1 MFKEDCSF
9 ETHFKEELQMK
20 KFTIIALVVAIT
32 AVFAVS
38 AMANEWN
45 LYGSARMATFYT
57 QRDYGNLFNTPL
69 DQSGNDEFG
78 KDNYKQTQWALQG
91 NSRVGATV
99 KGDMLEGRFEFGVND
114 VPTGGGTVTARRIYG
129 VWKFADG
136 WGLKVGKDYTPV
148 TFFLSGQV
156 FDADAGLLQV
166 GNAYGARRGQVAVEG
181 NLGPGMFKFAAITQ
195 TSANITFTDTD
206 ALGNEQTVTTQTES
220 YWPKLETS
228 YMMKFGDNMSAH
240 AFGGFQSTKY
250 YANNDV
256 TGADTSKTI
265 SSYMVGLGG
274 EFNFGPMFIKP
285 QASYYYNGAAG
296 GWLGL
301 AGANAASYS
310 GLPANL
316 ISDIAAFGLPV
327 IVNGDSDNVKSTMA
341 MLALGFSPTEALTL
355 EGGIGWLYQKAD
367 GQQSID
373 KNTYLEYY
381 LQAVWKM
388 APSVYLI
395 PEVGYR
401 DFGDAKFSDPNVDDV
416 DLGSLFYF
424 GAKWQIDF

>member
-1 MFKEDCSF
+1 
-9 ETHFKEELQMK
+9 MK
-20 KFTIIALVVAIT
+20 KFTIIALVFAIT

-57 QRDYGNLFNTPL
+57 QRDYGKIFTDDDNPG
-69 DQSGNDEFG
+69 GNDIFG
-78 KDNYKQTQWALQG
+78 KDNFKATQWAMQG
-91 NSRVGATV
+91 NSRIGATV
-99 KGDMLEGRFEFGVND
+99 KGDMLEGRFEFGVTSD
-114 VPTGGGTVTARRIYG
+114 GAGGNVSARRLYG
-129 VWKFADG
+129 VWHFTEG
-136 WGLKVGKDYTPV
+136 WGLKVGKDYTPI

-156 FDADAGLLQV
+156 FDSDAGLLQV
-166 GNAYGARRGQVAVEG
+166 GNAYGSRRAQLAIEG
-181 NLGPGMFKFAAITQ
+181 KLGPGMFKFAAIDQTQ
-195 TSANITFTDTD
+195 ANISFTTVDPATGVVT
-206 ALGNEQTVTTQTES
+206 ALDTQTES

-228 YMMKFGDNMSAH
+228 YQMMFGDNMSVH

-250 YANNDV
+250 YTNNPV
-256 TGADTSKTI
+256 TGADGSKTL

-274 EFNFGPMFIKP
+274 EFNFGPMFVKP
-285 QASYYYNGAAG
+285 QVSYYYNGQSA

-301 AGANAASYS
+301 QTSNLVSYS
-310 GLPANL
+310 GLPAGTAAD
-316 ISDIAAFGLPV
+316 ISEFGPIV
-327 IVNGDSDNVKSTMA
+327 VNGDADNIKTTMA

-355 EGGIGWLYQKAD
+355 EGGIGWNYNKSD
-367 GQQSID
+367 GNQSID

-401 DFGDAKFSDPNVDDV
+401 DFGDLKFSTANTPDI

>member
-1 MFKEDCSF
+1 
-9 ETHFKEELQMK
+9 MK

-57 QRDYGNLFNTPL
+57 IRDYGDIFTDADNPGG
-69 DQSGNDEFG
+69 DDIFG
-78 KDNYKQTQWALQG
+78 KDNFKATQWAMQG

-99 KGDMLEGRFEFGVND
+99 KGDMLEGRFEFGVSSD
-114 VPTGGGTVTARRIYG
+114 GSGGNVSARRLYG
-129 VWKFADG
+129 VWHFTEG
-136 WGLKVGKDYTPV
+136 WGLKVGKDYTPI

-156 FDADAGLLQV
+156 FDSDAGLLQV
-166 GNAYGARRGQVAVEG
+166 GNAYGSRRAQLAIEG
-181 NLGPGMFKFAAITQ
+181 KLGPGMFKFAAIDQTQ
-195 TSANITFTDTD
+195 ANISFSVTDPVTGAVT
-206 ALGNEQTVTTQTES
+206 ALDTQTES

-228 YMMKFGDNMSAH
+228 YQMMFGDNMSVH

-250 YANNDV
+250 YTNNPV
-256 TGADTSKTI
+256 TGADGSKTL

-274 EFNFGPMFIKP
+274 EFNFGPMFVKP
-285 QASYYYNGAAG
+285 QVSYYYNGQSA

-301 AGANAASYS
+301 QTANLVSYS
-310 GLPANL
+310 GLPAGTAAD
-316 ISDIAAFGLPV
+316 ISEFGPIV
-327 IVNGDSDNVKSTMA
+327 VNGDADNIKTTMA

-355 EGGIGWLYQKAD
+355 EGGIGWNYNKSD
-367 GQQSID
+367 GEQSID

-401 DFGDAKFSDPNVDDV
+401 DFGDLKFSTANTADI

>member
-1 MFKEDCSF
+1 
-9 ETHFKEELQMK
+9 MK

-57 QRDYGNLFNTPL
+57 QRDYGDIFKDDDNL
-69 DQSGNDEFG
+69 SGDDAFG
-78 KDNYKQTQWALQG
+78 NSNYKQTQWALQG

-136 WGLKVGKDYTPV
+136 WGLKVGKDYTPI

-181 NLGPGMFKFAAITQ
+181 NLGPGLFKFAGITQ
-195 TSANITFTDTD
+195 TQANIAFSEVAADGTITT
-206 ALGNEQTVTTQTES
+206 LQTQTES
-220 YWPKLETS
+220 YWPKLEAS
-228 YMMKFGDNMSAH
+228 YMMKFADNISAH
-240 AFGGFQSTKY
+240 AFGGWQSTKFY
-250 YANNDV
+250 TNNPNTGEDSSDTITSYV
-256 TGADTSKTI
+256 AGLGAD
-265 SSYMVGLGG
+265 M
-274 EFNFGPMFIKP
+274 NFGPMFVKP
-285 QASYYYNGAAG
+285 QVSYYYNGQAA

-301 AGANAASYS
+301 ASANLASYS
-310 GLPANL
+310 GLPSNAV
-316 ISDIAAFGLPV
+316 SEAAAFGLPV
-327 IVNGDSDNVKSTMA
+327 VVNGSVDNIKTWMA

-355 EGGIGWLYQKAD
+355 EGGIGYLYSKSD
-367 GQQSID
+367 GDQSID
-373 KNTYLEYY
+373 KNNYLEYY
-381 LQAVWKM
+381 LQAVWKL

-401 DFGDAKFSDPNVDDV
+401 DFGKLKFSNPDFEDV